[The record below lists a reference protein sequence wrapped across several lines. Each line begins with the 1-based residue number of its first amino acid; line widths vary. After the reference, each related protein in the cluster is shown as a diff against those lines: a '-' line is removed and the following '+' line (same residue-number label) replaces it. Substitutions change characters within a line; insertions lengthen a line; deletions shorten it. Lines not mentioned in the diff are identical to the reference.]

1 MAEAKSAET
10 APAADVS
17 PRISPSLLA
26 AVVEAAYVLET
37 SRPR

>member
-10 APAADVS
+10 APAVADP

-37 SRPR
+37 ARPR